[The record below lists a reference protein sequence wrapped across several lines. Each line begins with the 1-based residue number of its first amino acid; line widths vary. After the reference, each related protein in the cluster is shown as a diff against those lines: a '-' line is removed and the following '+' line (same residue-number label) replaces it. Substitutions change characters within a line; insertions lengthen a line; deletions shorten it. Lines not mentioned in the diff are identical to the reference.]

1 MWKVRSYKTAPK
13 ITKYTRKGLR
23 LVFAKISIVFNTIGV
38 CMTKPSFNQ
47 RWKKL
52 ILQKL

>member
-1 MWKVRSYKTAPK
+1 MWKVRSDKTAPK

-38 CMTKPSFNQ
+38 CMTKLCFNQ
-47 RWKKL
+47 GFKN
-52 ILQKL
+52 